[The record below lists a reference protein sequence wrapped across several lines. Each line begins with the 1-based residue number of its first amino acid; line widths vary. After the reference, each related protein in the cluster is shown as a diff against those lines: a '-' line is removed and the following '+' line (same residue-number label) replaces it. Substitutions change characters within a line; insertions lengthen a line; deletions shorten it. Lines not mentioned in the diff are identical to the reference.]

1 MSIAIS
7 GSGGAEMT
15 SVVSGASMSMSPQ
28 QKMTGLYN
36 QIDTGGTGAV
46 TQSQFNQTFQTSN
59 PPAVFQA
66 AAPPP
71 YGLRLILPAQD
82 KSLNK
87 TSSTA

>member
-7 GSGGAEMT
+7 GSGGAEM
-15 SVVSGASMSMSPQ
+15 SSMVSGASMSMSPQ
-28 QKMTGLYN
+28 QKMTGLYD
-36 QIDTGGTGAV
+36 QIDTGGTGAI

-59 PPAVFQA
+59 PPAVSKPR
-66 AAPPP
+66 APLP

-82 KSLNK
+82 KYLNK